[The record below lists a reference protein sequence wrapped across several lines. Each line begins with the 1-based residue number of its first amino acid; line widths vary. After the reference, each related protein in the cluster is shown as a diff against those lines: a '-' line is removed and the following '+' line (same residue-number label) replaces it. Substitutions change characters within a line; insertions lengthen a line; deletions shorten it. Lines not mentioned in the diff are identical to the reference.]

1 MPSSS
6 GQKCPATL
14 ENIDDIR
21 VSSAIIQIIKINL
34 ADHENIKKSDDKEFV
49 KRYEDAAQRNAKEA
63 KPDLGKNK

>member
-21 VSSAIIQIIKINL
+21 
-34 ADHENIKKSDDKEFV
+34 KSDDKEFV